1 MGRETRK
8 KEGGRQVGGEGW
20 GRERE
25 CGWEQVGG
33 GEKEDDRQE
42 VEHL

>member
-1 MGRETRK
+1 MERGRRK

-20 GRERE
+20 GRERVWM
-25 CGWEQVGG
+25 GTSR
-33 GEKEDDRQE
+33 GENLKEDDRQE